1 MEIFVVYYDVLIRVA
16 GLTVPGCEGPS
27 TMVKSPT
34 CMYTLFCREISYV
47 VSYARDQGG
56 VAKK

>member
-1 MEIFVVYYDVLIRVA
+1 MK
-16 GLTVPGCEGPS
+16 GLP

-56 VAKK
+56 GSQKVTNDDEGEGGHDTPQK